1 MRVHTIVVFGVP
13 LAQLLERE
21 KRTTNIPLILEKSI
35 TQLRSID
42 PTFTTEGLFRVTGDI
57 SVINHL
63 KDLLDACTF
72 AHEAHLSLSLS
83 PDRSLGIGG
92 VGAAGMLP
100 KVSLGAYRMHDIA
113 GVLKLWLREL
123 PEPLMSWEA
132 YDAIIAAQSTLHP
145 RFALTSPLPLV

>member
-1 MRVHTIVVFGVP
+1 MDASHPEPDPRLRQGQEYVVSLWSTVISLSTNVRVHTIVVFGVP

-72 AHEAHLSLSLS
+72 AHEAHLSLFL
-83 PDRSLGIGG
+83 
-92 VGAAGMLP
+92 
-100 KVSLGAYRMHDIA
+100 
-113 GVLKLWLREL
+113 
-123 PEPLMSWEA
+123 
-132 YDAIIAAQSTLHP
+132 
-145 RFALTSPLPLV
+145 F